1 MLEERKQADQRMTD
15 LEQTVTDL
23 EDIQHTH
30 IELTD
35 LRRAKVNDKLESLN
49 HKLHSLSNLY
59 MAMEEKLNELAEFSS
74 QIKVSLDDLRKGIK
88 SLGD

>member
-1 MLEERKQADQRMTD
+1 MSEERKQVDQRMTN

-74 QIKVSLDDLRKGIK
+74 HIKESLDDLRQSLK
-88 SLGD
+88 SFSD